1 MPILT
6 EEALKMQL
14 PRMVKVR
21 QKFEMQ
27 KIPDIERAIISE
39 MKRDEIKNVVKP
51 GHRVAIAVG
60 SRGISNISLIVKTVG
75 EQLKQLGARPFVVP
89 AMGSHGGATAEGQ
102 RDILAAYG
110 VDDKTMDMPVMS
122 SMDVLNIGRTTDGIP
137 VYIDKNAFK
146 ADLIVPIARI
156 KPHTDFRADIE
167 SGLCKMLAI
176 GLGKHVGCS
185 RLHQEGFSS
194 FNKVIPM
201 VADVILQNAPVGFG
215 IAIVEDGYDETAL
228 IKAVATKDF
237 LTADSQ
243 LLRMAKAFMPG
254 IMLPAVDVLVVE
266 LIGKDIS
273 GGGMDPNVIGRTA
286 QGRLEGFEG
295 PEIQRIVVLG
305 LTEAAHGNA
314 IGLGLADF
322 TTKEVF
328 DKIDTCATYANAI
341 ASANPQAARV
351 PIVMD
356 NAREAIIAAV
366 RCCWHIDENNPRIVT
381 IKDTLH
387 LEEIFV
393 SENMLPEI
401 QGNEKLEIVT

>member
-1 MPILT
+1 
-6 EEALKMQL
+6 
-14 PRMVKVR
+14 
-21 QKFEMQ
+21 
-27 KIPDIERAIISE
+27 
-39 MKRDEIKNVVKP
+39 
-51 GHRVAIAVG
+51 
-60 SRGISNISLIVKTVG
+60 
-75 EQLKQLGARPFVVP
+75 
-89 AMGSHGGATAEGQ
+89 
-102 RDILAAYG
+102 
-110 VDDKTMDMPVMS
+110 
-122 SMDVLNIGRTTDGIP
+122 IGRTTDGIP

-266 LIGKDIS
+266 
-273 GGGMDPNVIGRTA
+273 
-286 QGRLEGFEG
+286 
-295 PEIQRIVVLG
+295 
-305 LTEAAHGNA
+305 
-314 IGLGLADF
+314 
-322 TTKEVF
+322 
-328 DKIDTCATYANAI
+328 
-341 ASANPQAARV
+341 
-351 PIVMD
+351 
-356 NAREAIIAAV
+356 
-366 RCCWHIDENNPRIVT
+366 
-381 IKDTLH
+381 
-387 LEEIFV
+387 
-393 SENMLPEI
+393 
-401 QGNEKLEIVT
+401 

>member
-27 KIPDIERAIISE
+27 KILDIERAIISE

-51 GHRVAIAVG
+51 GCRVAIAVG
-60 SRGISNISLIVKTVG
+60 SRGISNIGQIVKTVG
-75 EQLKQLGARPFVVP
+75 EQLKQLGARPYVVP
-89 AMGSHGGATAEGQ
+89 AMGSHGSATAEGQ

-110 VDDKTMDMPVMS
+110 VDDKTMDMPVIS
-122 SMDVLNIGRTTDGIP
+122 SMEVLNIGHTTAGIP
-137 VYIDKNAFK
+137 VYIDENAFK

-156 KPHTDFRADIE
+156 KPHTDFKADIE

-194 FNKVIPM
+194 FHNVIPA
-201 VADVILQNAPVGFG
+201 VADVVLQSAPVGFG

-243 LLRMAKAFMPG
+243 LLRLAKTFMPG
-254 IMLPAVDVLVVE
+254 IMLPVVDVLVVE
-266 LIGKDIS
+266 LIGKEIS

-295 PEIQRIVVLG
+295 PEIQRVVVLG
-305 LTEAAHGNA
+305 LTEASHGNA

-328 DKIDTCATYANAI
+328 EKIDFGATYANAI
-341 ASANPQAARV
+341 ASANPQAARI

-366 RCCWHIDENNPRIVT
+366 GCCWSIDEHNPRIVT

-393 SENMLPEI
+393 SENLLPEI
-401 QGNEKLEIVT
+401 QGNEKLEIAT